1 MKRVINQELTRD
13 KIIQLRKIHNYTQKE
28 IAKHLQGSRTYYCSF
43 ETGSRKL
50 NEKFL
55 QRLAD
60 IYDIDFD
67 EICIYAESDYDKL
80 EKTMNILDSYRP
92 TNYYMVRHGNL
103 KEDIADLI
111 KYFEKSEISQYIFV
125 DPIFNNMGYG
135 VKLINIKKHTAVFDY
150 VDKRKKGACILIYS
164 KTDKQN
170 RRLLSID
177 DYIALEDHTYNSL
190 MGNLNGLKEEFDKFR
205 SSLPKRVPN
214 DIDEIIANNTE
225 IDNGNNNESK
235 AKQNLIESRKLIE
248 KFCNLKIE

>member
-28 IAKHLQGSRTYYCSF
+28 IAEYLQGSRTYYNSI
-43 ETGSRKL
+43 
-50 NEKFL
+50 EKGRDKINDKIIR
-55 QRLAD
+55 RLAEL
-60 IYDIDFD
+60 YNIDYD
-67 EICIYAESDYDKL
+67 EICIYEESEYDKL
-80 EKTMNILDSYRP
+80 ESIMNVLNSYKP
-92 TNYYMVRHGNL
+92 SNYYMVRHGNL

-135 VKLINIKKHTAVFDY
+135 VKLINIKKHTAVLDY
-150 VDKRKKGACILIYS
+150 VDKSKKGACILIYS

-170 RRLLSID
+170 RHLLSIA
-177 DYIALEDHTYNSL
+177 DYIALESHTYNSL

>member
-28 IAKHLQGSRTYYCSF
+28 IAKYLQGSRTYYCSF

-103 KEDIADLI
+103 VEDLIDLI
-111 KYFEKSEISQYIFV
+111 KYFEKSEISQ
-125 DPIFNNMGYG
+125 
-135 VKLINIKKHTAVFDY
+135 
-150 VDKRKKGACILIYS
+150 
-164 KTDKQN
+164 
-170 RRLLSID
+170 
-177 DYIALEDHTYNSL
+177 
-190 MGNLNGLKEEFDKFR
+190 
-205 SSLPKRVPN
+205 
-214 DIDEIIANNTE
+214 
-225 IDNGNNNESK
+225 
-235 AKQNLIESRKLIE
+235 
-248 KFCNLKIE
+248 

>member
-28 IAKHLQGSRTYYCSF
+28 IAKYLQGSRTYYCSF

-103 KEDIADLI
+103 VEDLIDLI

-135 VKLINIKKHTAVFDY
+135 VKLINIKKHTAVLDY
-150 VDKRKKGACILIYS
+150 IDKSKNGACILIYS

-170 RRLLSID
+170 RHLLSIA
-177 DYIALEDHTYNSL
+177 DYIALENHTFNSL